1 MDILPI
7 KIKLETI
14 VPNLPAFGNQHTVLS
29 DIETVVISNIGVHN
43 PHRTAE
49 RGKTFLRQKRH
60 IVFRR
65 HFYPSANHLQPHK
78 PLKIRYN
85 RPQFDLSIL
94 T

>member
-49 RGKTFLRQKRH
+49 RGKTFLWQKAPYRFQTAFLP
-60 IVFRR
+60 VRK
-65 HFYPSANHLQPHK
+65 PSPSSQALKN
-78 PLKIRYN
+78 PL
-85 RPQFDLSIL
+85 
-94 T
+94 

>member
-49 RGKTFLRQKRH
+49 RGKTFLRQKAPYRFQTAFLP
-60 IVFRR
+60 VRK
-65 HFYPSANHLQPHK
+65 PSPSSQTLKN
-78 PLKIRYN
+78 PL
-85 RPQFDLSIL
+85 
-94 T
+94 